1 MAAVWWYSAAM
12 IDWTQRANDAA
23 KTVRRFEAPSPRVGL
38 VLGSGLGDVAR
49 AIAVA
54 ATVETTDIPFFP
66 RSTVAGHAGKLILGE
81 WAGRSIAVLAGRVH
95 GYEGYSA
102 AEAGFSA
109 RFLGALGCRALVVTN
124 AAGGLN
130 PSFQPGDLM
139 LIEDHISLPSLAGL
153 SPLVGPAIEG
163 LPRFVDLTDA
173 YSPALKKIA
182 TESARANGISLRHG
196 QYVMVGGPNFETPA
210 EVRFLRSIG
219 GDAVG
224 MSTIPEVI
232 VARQLDLEVV
242 GLSVISNLAAGLPGA
257 LLRHDDVLATV
268 ERAASSVRCLVEG
281 ILNRMPE

>member
-1 MAAVWWYSAAM
+1 MARPTSEAGNPCLRSSRTAHSVWLRSRKTPTMRTAMLASPRSRYEIGTGGVGARDVPDLGCGSLAVAAVWWYSAAM

-163 LPRFVDLTDA
+163 LPRFVDLT
-173 YSPALKKIA
+173 
-182 TESARANGISLRHG
+182 
-196 QYVMVGGPNFETPA
+196 
-210 EVRFLRSIG
+210 
-219 GDAVG
+219 
-224 MSTIPEVI
+224 
-232 VARQLDLEVV
+232 
-242 GLSVISNLAAGLPGA
+242 
-257 LLRHDDVLATV
+257 
-268 ERAASSVRCLVEG
+268 
-281 ILNRMPE
+281 